1 MPRRSAPLSSR
12 ALIAGACLLTLAV
25 GVGSRPPIAA
35 AAPQDSATVTLD
47 DFTVTSQHGDV
58 ITIKHAVFEGANLSK
73 QEIVKMLTPDTS
85 PEDEL
90 ALVRKLKAASISIP
104 SIDIAKKKGGAIHIH
119 DVSATDVDSG
129 KIGKLGFSGV
139 DGAGTGDD
147 GPVSVKSG
155 ALRLENADLSGALGS
170 AGDPAEASPM
180 AHLGFLSWQGV
191 DVVAPDKE
199 SAAQGGAI
207 HFALASVESRNN
219 YDGETFRDSATTLKG
234 LIIEPSKGSE
244 FANSLG
250 ALGYTS
256 VELSASAVVRYD
268 AEGKKLAVED
278 ITIDYAKAGSI
289 GVKASFGGIDPAVF
303 GKDRGA
309 QLAAVADG
317 EISSLEIK
325 FVNSGVFEK
334 AVAYYAHQQNTTPE
348 ALRQQWAAVAGQMLP
363 VMLGGDPAALKVAAE
378 AQKFIA
384 APTSL
389 TIALRPR
396 AEALKFTDFMAMG
409 DPTALLAKINIE
421 ASANK

>member
-1 MPRRSAPLSSR
+1 MLRCSTPSAPR
-12 ALIAGACLLTLAV
+12 APIAVAGFLALAL
-25 GVGSRPPIAA
+25 GVGSFPRFAA

-47 DFTVTSQHGDV
+47 DFTVTSRQGDV
-58 ITIKHAVFEGANLSK
+58 ITIKHAVFEGANLNE
-73 QEIVKMLTPDTS
+73 QEIVKMLTPDTP

-129 KIGKLGFSGV
+129 KIGKLGFSGI
-139 DGAGTGDD
+139 DGAGAGDD

-155 ALRLENADLSGALGS
+155 ALRLENADLSEALGS
-170 AGDPAEASPM
+170 AGDPAEVSSTAR
-180 AHLGFLSWQGV
+180 LGFLSWEGV
-191 DVVAPDKE
+191 DIVAPDKE
-199 SAAQGGAI
+199 NGAQGGAI
-207 HFALASVESRNN
+207 HLGLASIESRNN

-256 VELSASAVVRYD
+256 VELNASAVVRYD
-268 AEGKKLAVED
+268 AGGKKLAVED

-289 GVKASFGGIDPAVF
+289 GVKANFGGIDPALF

-309 QLAAVADG
+309 QMAAVTEGD
-317 EISSLEIK
+317 ISSLEIK
-325 FVNSGVFEK
+325 FVNSGIFEK
-334 AVAYYAHQQNTTPE
+334 AVAYYAGQQKTTPE

-363 VMLGGDPAALKVAAE
+363 VLLGGDPAALKVAAE

-389 TIALRPR
+389 TIALRPK
-396 AEALKFTDFMAMG
+396 ADALKFADFLAVA
-409 DPTALLAKINIE
+409 DPSALLAKIDIE